1 MKTYKNIINNV
12 AKVGAFAL
20 LAPFALTFSSC
31 NDYLDTE
38 SPSQQTSQVIFENE
52 GMARSALMGIYCDL
66 TNTYVYGQ
74 KMSVNWQG
82 VDDIE
87 LASGYNADP
96 SKEMTSDTGA
106 ANYYGDWYNHTVQW
120 SDIFKM
126 GERAAT
132 AVEGIRNS
140 EAFKS
145 GNETMRRYLGEA
157 LTLRTIAY
165 FELVRRWGDIPYK
178 EGTSESDLSNV
189 YASKTSRDEIY
200 PALIRDMEE
209 AIEYLPW
216 MGEEKEYTV
225 ERITK
230 GFAKGLL
237 ARIAL
242 TAGGWSVRDGNQ
254 FPDDSNIEHY
264 SGTASGMGE
273 MNGFYVGR
281 VKNWKDYY
289 KIAEQQCAEIIS
301 DPKNPHHLDPDY
313 GDIWK
318 TVNHL
323 DYNAFGENL
332 FEVANGMGYNGD
344 IGTLMGREQD
354 GNIGYGSF
362 GWGSSYVNSNGYYF
376 YSFTPSDKRRDYA
389 CYFPKFGK
397 ESNVVHEIMR
407 GDMLNVHFGKWCYF
421 WTSDSY
427 RALARTA
434 SGRPSTG
441 INWILM
447 RYSDILLM
455 FAEARYMQENNAD
468 SKNAVAGMSAR
479 EALEKV
485 RERAFGA
492 GSPEIKNYDPD
503 FFNAIVNERAWE
515 FGCEGIRKLDLVRWG
530 LLDQKIEE
538 MKEALVKMYDGQLEV
553 KIFDKT
559 YQPTDFPEKL
569 YYKYKSGAESQF
581 IDLESCN
588 FYRTLNANP
597 DPNVYKEISWLRKG
611 NSVNED
617 DIVTRSVR
625 ILVCATGLRSSY
637 NYAPL
642 LAQLRFGDKIQEKL
656 NLMTMGN
663 GVCNY
668 RHLFTIYYDDIYKSK
683 GYLKNSYGY
692 DHSLD

>member
-1 MKTYKNIINNV
+1 
-12 AKVGAFAL
+12 
-20 LAPFALTFSSC
+20 
-31 NDYLDTE
+31 
-38 SPSQQTSQVIFENE
+38 
-52 GMARSALMGIYCDL
+52 
-66 TNTYVYGQ
+66 
-74 KMSVNWQG
+74 
-82 VDDIE
+82 
-87 LASGYNADP
+87 
-96 SKEMTSDTGA
+96 
-106 ANYYGDWYNHTVQW
+106 
-120 SDIFKM
+120 
-126 GERAAT
+126 
-132 AVEGIRNS
+132 
-140 EAFKS
+140 
-145 GNETMRRYLGEA
+145 
-157 LTLRTIAY
+157 
-165 FELVRRWGDIPYK
+165 
-178 EGTSESDLSNV
+178 
-189 YASKTSRDEIY
+189 
-200 PALIRDMEE
+200 
-209 AIEYLPW
+209 
-216 MGEEKEYTV
+216 
-225 ERITK
+225 
-230 GFAKGLL
+230 
-237 ARIAL
+237 
-242 TAGGWSVRDGNQ
+242 
-254 FPDDSNIEHY
+254 
-264 SGTASGMGE
+264 

-323 DYNAFGENL
+323 DYNSYGENL

-344 IGTLMGREQD
+344 VGTLMGREQD

-427 RALARTA
+427 KALAKTA

-468 SKNAVAGMSAR
+468 SQNSVAGMSAR
-479 EALEKV
+479 QALEKV

-538 MKEALVKMYDGQLEV
+538 MKEALVKMYDGQLDV

-559 YQPTDFPEKL
+559 YKPTDFPEKV
-569 YYKYKSGAESQF
+569 YYKYKDGAESQF

-588 FYRTLNANP
+588 FYRSLNANP
-597 DPNVYKEISWLRKG
+597 DPNVYKEITWLRKG

-617 DIVTRSVR
+617 DIVDRSVR

-642 LAQLRFGDKIQEKL
+642 LAQLRFGDKIQAKL

-683 GYLKNSYGY
+683 GYLQNSYGY

>member
-1 MKTYKNIINNV
+1 MILAV
-12 AKVGAFAL
+12 SAL
-20 LAPFALTFSSC
+20 VLSSC
-31 NDYLDTE
+31 SDYLDTE

-52 GMARSALMGIYCDL
+52 GMARSAIMDIYGNL
-66 TNTYVYGQ
+66 TGTYVYGQ

-82 VDDIE
+82 VSDIE
-87 LASGYNADP
+87 LASGYNSDP
-96 SKEMTSDTGA
+96 SKELTSDTGA
-106 ANYYGDWYNHTVQW
+106 ANFYSDWYNHTVQW
-120 SDIFKM
+120 KDIFAM
-126 GERAAT
+126 AERAST

-140 EAFKS
+140 DAFKS
-145 GNETMRRYLGEA
+145 GNKVMTRFLGEA
-157 LTLRTIAY
+157 LTLRSLAY

-189 YASKTSRDEIY
+189 YAGKTDRDEIY
-200 PALIRDMEE
+200 AALVRDMQE
-209 AIEYLPW
+209 AVDYLPW
-216 MGEEKEYTV
+216 MGEEAEYTC

-242 TAGGWSVRDGNQ
+242 FAGGWSVRDGNQ
-254 FPDDSNIEHY
+254 FTDDSNVEHY
-264 SGTASGMGE
+264 NGSASGMGE
-273 MNGFYVGR
+273 LNGFYVGR
-281 VKNWKDYY
+281 AKNWRDYY
-289 KIAEQQCAEIIS
+289 EIAEQQCAEMIG
-301 DPKNPHHLDPDY
+301 DLQNPHPLDPDY

-323 DYNAFGENL
+323 DYNAYGENL

-344 IGTLMGREQD
+344 VGKLMGREQD
-354 GNIGYGSF
+354 GNIGFGSF

-376 YSFTPSDKRRDYA
+376 YSFTPTDTRRDYA

-397 ESNVVHEIMR
+397 ENNQVHEIMR
-407 GDMLNVHFGKWCYF
+407 GDLLNVHFGKWCYF
-421 WTSDSY
+421 WTSDGY
-427 RALARTA
+427 KALARTA

-447 RYSDILLM
+447 RYSDVLLM
-455 FAEARYMQENNAD
+455 FAEARYQLTGNAD
-468 SKNAVAGMSAR
+468 SKSGEAGMSAR

-492 GSPEIKNYDPD
+492 GSAEIKKYDSD

-538 MKEALVKMYDGQLEV
+538 MKEALVKMYDGRLEV

-569 YYKYKSGAESQF
+569 YYKYQSGDQSQF
-581 IDLESCN
+581 IDMQSCN
-588 FYRTLNANP
+588 FYRSLNANP
-597 DPNVYKEISWLRKG
+597 DPAVYKELTWMRRE
-611 NSVNED
+611 NPNVD
-617 DIVTRSVR
+617 DIVNRSVR
-625 ILVCATGLRSSY
+625 ILVCGSGLRAKYDYSS
-637 NYAPL
+637 L
-642 LAQLRFGDKIQEKL
+642 LSQLQFGSEIQAKL
-656 NLMTMGN
+656 TQMTLGN

-668 RHLFTIYYDDIYKSK
+668 RHLFSIYYDDIYKSN
-683 GYLKNSYGY
+683 GYLQNSYGY

>member
-1 MKTYKNIINNV
+1 MIIKINKTSRWLIC
-12 AKVGAFAL
+12 AAL
-20 LAPFALTFSSC
+20 ITCHLPLFTSC
-31 NDYLDTE
+31 SDYLDTE
-38 SPSQQTSQVIFENE
+38 SPSQQTSQVIYENE

-66 TNTYVYGQ
+66 TGTYVYGQ
-74 KMSVNWQG
+74 KLSVNWQG
-82 VDDIE
+82 VSDIE
-87 LASGYNADP
+87 LASGYNNDP
-96 SKEMTSDTGA
+96 SKELTSDTGA
-106 ANYYGDWYNHTVQW
+106 ANFYSDWYNHTVQW
-120 SDIFKM
+120 NALFQLA
-126 GERAAT
+126 ERAAT

-140 EAFKS
+140 NAFKS
-145 GNETMRRYLGEA
+145 GSKAMQQYMGEA
-157 LTLRTIAY
+157 LTLRTLAY

-189 YASKTSRDEIY
+189 YAGKTNRDEIY

-209 AIEYLPW
+209 AINYLPW
-216 MGEEKEYTV
+216 LGEEADYNV

-242 TAGGWSVRDGNQ
+242 FAGGWSVRDGNQ
-254 FPDDSNIEHY
+254 FSDVSNVEKY
-264 SGTASGMGE
+264 SGSASGTGE
-273 MNGFYVGR
+273 MNGFFVGR

-289 KIAEQQCAEIIS
+289 QIAEQQCAEIIG
-301 DPKNPHHLDPDY
+301 DAKNPHQLDPDY

-318 TVNHL
+318 TVNRL
-323 DYNAFGENL
+323 EFNAYNENL

-354 GNIGYGSF
+354 GNIGFGSF
-362 GWGSSYVNSNGYYF
+362 GWGASYVNSNGYYF
-376 YSFTPSDKRRDYA
+376 YSFTPGDQRRDYA

-397 ESNVVHEIMR
+397 ENNNVHEIMR

-421 WTSDSY
+421 WTSDAY
-427 RALARTA
+427 KALARTA

-447 RYSDILLM
+447 RYSDVLLM
-455 FAEARYMQENNAD
+455 FAEARNALEGAD
-468 SKNAVAGMSAR
+468 SKSGVAGMSAR
-479 EALEKV
+479 QALEKV

-492 GSPEIKNYDPD
+492 GSAEVKNYDPD

-515 FGCEGIRKLDLVRWG
+515 FGCESIRKMDLVRWG

-538 MKEALVKMYDGQLEV
+538 MKEALVKMYDGTQTV

-559 YQPTDFPEKL
+559 FSPNDFPEKL
-569 YYKYKSGAESQF
+569 YYKYQEGSQSQF
-581 IDLESCN
+581 VDLASCN
-588 FYRTLNANP
+588 FYRNLNANP
-597 DPNVYKEISWLRKG
+597 DPDVYKEISWLRRG
-611 NSVNED
+611 EDVNED
-617 DIVTRSVR
+617 DIVSRSVR

-637 NYAPL
+637 NYSSL
-642 LAQLRFGDKIQEKL
+642 LSQLRFGDKIQEKL

-668 RHLFTIYYDDIYKSK
+668 RHLFSIYYDDIYKSK
-683 GYLKNSYGY
+683 GYLQNSYGY
-692 DHSLD
+692 DHSLDK

>member
-1 MKTYKNIINNV
+1 MNTYNKIYNKV
-12 AKVGAFAL
+12 ATAGLSALLTAFAL
-20 LAPFALTFSSC
+20 TLGSC

-87 LASGYNADP
+87 LASGYNSDP

-140 EAFKS
+140 EAFKNGS
-145 GNETMRRYLGEA
+145 VAMQRYLGEA

-189 YASKTSRDEIY
+189 YAGKTSRDEIY

-209 AIEYLPW
+209 AIQYLPW
-216 MGEEKEYTV
+216 MGEEKDYTV

-289 KIAEQQCAEIIS
+289 KIAEQQCAEIIG

-323 DYNAFGENL
+323 DYNSYGENL

-344 IGTLMGREQD
+344 VGTLMGREQD

-427 RALARTA
+427 KALAKTA

-468 SKNAVAGMSAR
+468 SQNSVAGMSAR
-479 EALEKV
+479 QALEKV

-538 MKEALVKMYDGQLEV
+538 MKEALVKMYDGQLDV

-559 YQPTDFPEKL
+559 YKPTDFPEKV
-569 YYKYKSGAESQF
+569 YYKYKDGAESQF

-588 FYRTLNANP
+588 FYRSLNANP
-597 DPNVYKEISWLRKG
+597 DPNVYKEITWLRKG

-617 DIVTRSVR
+617 DIVDRSVR

-642 LAQLRFGDKIQEKL
+642 LAQLRFGDKIQAKL

-683 GYLKNSYGY
+683 GYLQNSYGY

>member
-1 MKTYKNIINNV
+1 MNTYNKTYN
-12 AKVGAFAL
+12 KVVKIGLFAL
-20 LAPFALTFSSC
+20 LTPFVMTFTSC

-145 GNETMRRYLGEA
+145 GSETMRRYLGEA

-209 AIEYLPW
+209 AIQYLPW
-216 MGEEKEYTV
+216 MGEDKEYTV

-264 SGTASGMGE
+264 SGNASGMGE

-289 KIAEQQCAEIIS
+289 KIAEQQCAEIIG
-301 DPKNPHHLDPDY
+301 DVKNPHHLDPDY

-323 DYNAFGENL
+323 DYNSYGENL

-344 IGTLMGREQD
+344 VGTLMGREQD

-427 RALARTA
+427 KALAKTA

-559 YQPTDFPEKL
+559 YKPSDFPEKV
-569 YYKYKSGAESQF
+569 YYKYKDGAESQF

-597 DPNVYKEISWLRKG
+597 NPSVYKEISWLRKG

-617 DIVTRSVR
+617 DIVDRSVR

-642 LAQLRFGDKIQEKL
+642 LAQLRFGNKIQEKL

-683 GYLKNSYGY
+683 GYLQNSYGY